1 MEYQVVSV
9 MGPADSAAVSD
20 VRGPWTASMGLDI
33 GKVTVQLPSNASSAL
48 APITQES
55 ARNSTKKS
63 ISTYFTIAGVIKVPV

>member
-1 MEYQVVSV
+1 MVLV
-9 MGPADSAAVSD
+9 MGLTDSAAVSD
-20 VRGPWTASMGLDI
+20 VRGPWTVSMALDT

-63 ISTYFTIAGVIKVPV
+63 TSTYFTIAGVIKEPV